1 MQIKQLATVLSA
13 ATLLASVHTS
23 ALSET
28 YQFQILANPDA
39 LEATA
44 DPSLDVLHTIT
55 IDSSK
60 IPSFTSATLRSTEY
74 WLNGGITMTMTHNG
88 KSVVL
93 NDGLDPNSATPSV
106 PGSLLPGIFIDLG
119 APNSHFFF
127 ALEFAPDTPFI
138 DDNDLPYDPFV
149 YGFLF
154 AYQDQQPYQDFRS
167 LWTAGNTGV
176 LSGYVAAVPEANTAL
191 TFLLGLG
198 LMAGVARRKFKR

>member
-1 MQIKQLATVLSA
+1 MQIKQLATVFSA

-60 IPSFTSATLRSTEY
+60 IPSFTSATL
-74 WLNGGITMTMTHNG
+74 I
-88 KSVVL
+88 
-93 NDGLDPNSATPSV
+93 
-106 PGSLLPGIFIDLG
+106 
-119 APNSHFFF
+119 
-127 ALEFAPDTPFI
+127 
-138 DDNDLPYDPFV
+138 
-149 YGFLF
+149 
-154 AYQDQQPYQDFRS
+154 
-167 LWTAGNTGV
+167 
-176 LSGYVAAVPEANTAL
+176 EANTAL

-198 LMAGVARRKFKR
+198 LMAGVTRRKFKR